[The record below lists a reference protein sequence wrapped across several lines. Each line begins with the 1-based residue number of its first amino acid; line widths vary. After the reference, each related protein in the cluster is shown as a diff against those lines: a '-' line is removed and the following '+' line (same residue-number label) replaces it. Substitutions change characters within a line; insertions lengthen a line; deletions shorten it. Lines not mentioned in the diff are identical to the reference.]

1 MEEKEKEDNILIP
14 LNEKK
19 EIGNEMPINIF
30 FVSKEEKDN
39 FSDLKSLFL
48 NSNKKNF
55 VFKGEYNM
63 DSIVNKV
70 CYYLGIETENYEE
83 IDEKEIR
90 NIIIF
95 NIPSNEAINILQSFV
110 KKIDGNIGNDE
121 YPFFIF
127 LKNKNC
133 ANDFDIKTLIIDLN
147 KFQEEVIDSSK
158 LDSRNI
164 YIDTEETILD
174 TINKIYNYYN
184 GDYILNYDNDEDE
197 KGEKYYIDKTINILV
212 IGKRGCGKS
221 TLINRILGEKKAF
234 AHINAKTPETR
245 EYYHRYYPIKLIDS
259 AGFEVSGLDE
269 KKLMKLR
276 ILKSF

>member
-1 MEEKEKEDNILIP
+1 MEEKEKNILIP
-14 LNEKK
+14 LNKKK
-19 EIGNEMPINIF
+19 EIGNELPINLF
-30 FVSKEEKDN
+30 FVSKEKIEY
-39 FSDLKSLFL
+39 FSNLKSLL
-48 NSNKKNF
+48 LKSSKKF
-55 VFKGEYNM
+55 IFKGEYDI

-83 IDEKEIR
+83 IDEKEIQ

-95 NIPSNEAINILQSFV
+95 NIPFNEATNILESFI

-133 ANDFDIKTLIIDLN
+133 ANDFDIKKLILDLN
-147 KFQEEVIDSSK
+147 KLQEEVIDSSK

-164 YIDTEETILD
+164 YIDTEETILY
-174 TINKIYNYYN
+174 TIEKIYNYYK
-184 GDYILNYDNDEDE
+184 GDYLINLGDDEDE
-197 KGEKYYIDKTINILV
+197 KGVKYNIGKTINILV

-221 TLINRILGEKKAF
+221 TLINRILGEKKAY
-234 AHINAKTPETR
+234 AHINAKTPETH

-259 AGFEVSGLDE
+259 AGFEIVGLDE
-269 KKLMKLR
+269 KKN
-276 ILKSF
+276 